1 MSDFTTIMSVVD
13 KPKKRMRKEKPTTE
27 EVLFLDQV
35 RSVRLSVIHGQPVV
49 VVTETER
56 SFEDVFKQYTSV
68 MKLYDKRGLITLKS
82 LDKVTASDLDKN
94 IVEIH

>member
-13 KPKKRMRKEKPTTE
+13 KPNKRMRKEKPTTE

-56 SFEDVFKQYTSV
+56 SFEDVFKQYTRV

>member
-13 KPKKRMRKEKPTTE
+13 KPNKRRRKEKPTTE

>member
-13 KPKKRMRKEKPTTE
+13 KPNKCMRKEKPTTE

>member
-13 KPKKRMRKEKPTTE
+13 KPNKRMRKEKPTTE

>member
-13 KPKKRMRKEKPTTE
+13 KPNKRMCKEKPTTE